1 MFRLFW
7 KIGLNAVNVDFPNNR
22 SSLYNPNKL
31 QKSYRFSP
39 PFFHPLGQVIDKLRS
54 DQASQKILFLTVSGS
69 TLLREN
75 VFIPV
80 LVYPDF
86 LLALEPGEKN

>member
-1 MFRLFW
+1 MRLTNCLTSLHEHQVSTQSEEQSKQQMFRLFW

-39 PFFHPLGQVIDKLRS
+39 PFFHTLGQVIDKLRS
-54 DQASQKILFLTVSGS
+54 VQASQKIFY
-69 TLLREN
+69 R
-75 VFIPV
+75 
-80 LVYPDF
+80 
-86 LLALEPGEKN
+86 